1 MSIGTH
7 LLRQKFTRQSRL
19 LRPADFKR
27 VFEQPYRSGDNCFRI
42 LARPNGILSHRLG
55 MAVAKKAIP
64 HAVGRNRIKRLVRES
79 FRKQMVGQKAG
90 QMVEQ
95 PVEEALDFVV
105 LPTAQAASQTNKEL
119 VESLS
124 VHWQKLN
131 KKAANREINP
141 GKPTKDTR

>member
-27 VFEQPYRSGDNCFRI
+27 VFEQPYRSGDICFRI
-42 LARPNGILSHRLG
+42 LARPNGFSSHRLG

-79 FRKQMVGQKAG
+79 FRQQMVGQS
-90 QMVEQ
+90 
-95 PVEEALDFVV
+95 VEETLDFVV
-105 LPTAQAASQTNKEL
+105 LPTAQAASQTNKAL
-119 VESLS
+119 VESLN

-131 KKAANREINP
+131 EKAANRNINP

>member
-64 HAVGRNRIKRLVRES
+64 KAVGRNRIKRLVRES
-79 FRKQMVGQKAG
+79 FRQEMVGQS
-90 QMVEQ
+90 VEG
-95 PVEEALDFVV
+95 PLDFVV
-105 LPTAQAASQTNKEL
+105 LPTAQAASQTNKAL

-124 VHWQKLN
+124 AHWQKLN
-131 KKAANREINP
+131 KKAVNRNIKP
-141 GKPTKDTR
+141 GIPTKDTR

>member
-1 MSIGTH
+1 MSTGAS
-7 LLRQKFTRQSRL
+7 LLGQKFTRQSRL
-19 LRPADFKR
+19 LRPADFRR
-27 VFEQPYRSGDNCFRI
+27 VFKQPYRSGDNCFRI
-42 LARPNGILSHRLG
+42 LARPNETLSHRLG

-79 FRKQMVGQKAG
+79 FRHQLVGQVAG
-90 QMVEQ
+90 QSVET
-95 PVEEALDFVV
+95 LDFVV
-105 LPTAQAASQTNKEL
+105 LPTAQAASQTNKVL

-131 KKAANREINP
+131 KKAANRKTNP

>member
-19 LRPADFKR
+19 LRPADFRR

-64 HAVGRNRIKRLVRES
+64 HAVGRNRIKRLIRES
-79 FRKQMVGQKAG
+79 FRHQMLGQMVGQS
-90 QMVEQ
+90 
-95 PVEEALDFVV
+95 VEETLDFVV
-105 LPTAQAASQTNKEL
+105 LPTAQAASQTNKAL

-124 VHWQKLN
+124 AHWQKLN
-131 KKAANREINP
+131 NRVKTGI
-141 GKPTKDTR
+141 PTKDTR